1 MKQILFEIGQRV
13 RSQNFTGYRQYE
25 NHDCYVVKE
34 LGTQVGHND
43 NGDTEFM
50 PGSYQVKFAD
60 GQRIN
65 VGPTQ
70 LKLAK
75 PLRGDMDKVVR
86 WKDCPWKPTEW
97 DIHEF

>member
-1 MKQILFEIGQRV
+1 MRQILFEIGQRV
-13 RSQNFTGYRQYE
+13 RSQNFSVYLRYE
-25 NHDCYVVKE
+25 NHDCVVVKG
-34 LGTQVGHND
+34 LGTQVGRDD
-43 NGDTEFM
+43 NGDTEFVHEN
-50 PGSYQVKFAD
+50 YQVEFAD

-75 PLRGDMDKVVR
+75 PLREDMDKVVR
-86 WKDCPWKPTEW
+86 WKDCPWKPSEW

>member
-1 MKQILFEIGQRV
+1 MKHILFEVGQRV
-13 RSQNFTGYRQYE
+13 RSQNFSSHRHYE
-25 NHDCYVVKE
+25 NHDCVIVKE

-50 PGSYQVKFAD
+50 PGSYQVRFAD

-75 PLRGDMDKVVR
+75 PLRTDTDSLAR
-86 WKDCPWKPTEW
+86 WKDCPWKPSEW